1 MSAVKIHVSILYDNE
16 LNCKS
21 AGVFWQ
27 GLHGGHPKGRK
38 MSALDGLLLAHRE
51 IFKKEKAILS
61 PEMKN
66 DGWRAGFAE
75 KFLYSR
81 RGIRYNKY
89 RM

>member
-1 MSAVKIHVSILYDNE
+1 MSAAKIHVSILYDNE

-21 AGVFWQ
+21 ADAFWQ
-27 GLHGGHPKGRK
+27 GLHGGRPKGRK
-38 MSALDGLLLAHRE
+38 MSASDRLLLAHRE
-51 IFKKEKAILS
+51 IFKKEAAILP
-61 PEMKN
+61 PETKN
-66 DGWRAGFAE
+66 GGRRAGFAE